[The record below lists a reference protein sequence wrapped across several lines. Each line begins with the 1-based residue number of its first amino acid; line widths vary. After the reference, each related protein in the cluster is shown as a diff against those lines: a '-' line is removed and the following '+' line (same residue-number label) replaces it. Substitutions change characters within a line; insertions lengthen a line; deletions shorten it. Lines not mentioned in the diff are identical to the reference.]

1 LALAI
6 LLLALG
12 TAYLLIV
19 APVLDFYGQ
28 RQAVLADRQ
37 ILAPRLSA
45 AAAELPVL
53 RARLAEL
60 QSAVAKRQ
68 ITLDGASDSIAAA
81 NLQTRVEEL
90 AAAAGTTIGSTEGL
104 AAENRGSYRRLGL
117 RIAISGEYEALIKL
131 LGSIETAVP
140 PLVLSNLQIHGT
152 ARPTGIRAGAAAR
165 TDGNARSS
173 GEPPSLRLDAGFEV
187 YGFRNTEPSVTLK
200 Q

>member
-1 LALAI
+1 MALAI

-45 AAAELPVL
+45 AAAELPAL

-60 QSAVAKRQ
+60 QSAVAKRK

-90 AAAAGTTIGSTEGL
+90 AAAAGTTR
-104 AAENRGSYRRLGL
+104 ARGP
-117 RIAISGEYEALIKL
+117 EAC
-131 LGSIETAVP
+131 
-140 PLVLSNLQIHGT
+140 
-152 ARPTGIRAGAAAR
+152 GA
-165 TDGNARSS
+165 T
-173 GEPPSLRLDAGFEV
+173 
-187 YGFRNTEPSVTLK
+187 
-200 Q
+200 